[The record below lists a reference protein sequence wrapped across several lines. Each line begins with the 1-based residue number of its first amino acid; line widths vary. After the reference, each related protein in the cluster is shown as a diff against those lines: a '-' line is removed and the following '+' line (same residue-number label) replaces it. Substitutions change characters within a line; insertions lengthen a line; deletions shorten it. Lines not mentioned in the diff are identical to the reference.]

1 MILCNKEYLNKKNK
15 TIEDVAIFKLER
27 TKKEM
32 KRKERNDKNRIEMRT
47 LVKVKEKKERK
58 AKRK

>member
-27 TKKEM
+27 TKKVM